1 MRGVAIPYIIALIIG
16 VIVIAVLGYW
26 FISSGGKGSSIG
38 TEAECTARKTEY
50 CATQTSDTL
59 SKVKEVCT
67 KEFGTT
73 DQCDF
78 CGRIIPNWKPVSGAC
93 TVTPK

>member
-26 FISSGGKGSSIG
+26 FISSGGKGSNIG

-50 CATQTSDTL
+50 CATQSSDAQ
-59 SKVKEVCT
+59 SKVKSIC
-67 KEFGTT
+67 KDGASWNPM
-73 DQCDF
+73 CF
-78 CGRIIPNWKPVSGAC
+78 CPSIIPGWKDVNNPNNKC
-93 TVTPK
+93 PT